1 MSTLPPFRKVNFVP
15 PCLHV
20 DRRADGSIILRNDN
34 PMEPPARNIIEPLH
48 QWAEEKPG
56 ATWLG
61 ERDGDG
67 EWRLLTFGEAAR
79 TANAVA
85 QALIDRGVHLGGP
98 NHGPLMILSGNSIE
112 HALMTYGAIAAG
124 VPVAPVSRAY
134 SLMSADHAKLRHVFE
149 LIKPRMIFVQ
159 DGALYEAA
167 LNALDLGGVE
177 VVYVQNP
184 PQRLPA
190 TDYSEFAEISPG
202 PQVNEVYERLGH
214 ETVAKYLFTSGSTGM
229 PKAVINT
236 HGMMCV
242 NAKMIRATGVREE
255 GEETVL
261 LSWLPWNHT
270 FGGNALLNSTLAH
283 GATLYLDGGLPVP
296 GMFDETLRN
305 LREIA
310 PTAYSNVPAAYAML
324 VPELERDEALARNF
338 FSRLKLLSYGGA
350 ALSED
355 IYTRIQRV
363 AMRITGERIVFSS
376 GYGATETAPTITSVH
391 WETDRVGLIGLPLP
405 GVELKL
411 APVGD
416 KYEVRA
422 RGPAITPGYYGRP
435 DLTEA
440 AFDEEGFYCLGD
452 AAKFVDPD
460 RPEAGLVFDG
470 RVAEDFKLDTGTWV
484 NAGKLRLAA
493 LSALDGL
500 ALDALVTGQDRPFI
514 GLLIWPNLAAA
525 RELTGEPDLTAE
537 AAVAHPLLLERVRE
551 GLVRHNASQRGSST
565 RIARA
570 LLMSEPP
577 DMDAGEITDKGYVNQ
592 RTALER
598 RAHLVNYL
606 YEESELPDATEACR
620 VIVGD

>member
-1 MSTLPPFRKVNFVP
+1 LSTLPPFRKVNFVP
-15 PCLHV
+15 PRLHV
-20 DRRADGSIILRNDN
+20 ERRDDGSIILRNDN
-34 PMEPPARNIIEPLH
+34 PMDPPPRNIIEPLR
-48 QWAEEKPG
+48 QWAEEKPDG
-56 ATWLG
+56 VWLG
-61 ERDGDG
+61 ERDRGG
-67 EWRLLTFGEAAR
+67 GWRHLTFGETNLR
-79 TANAVA
+79 VNAIA
-85 QALIDRGVHLGGP
+85 QALIDRGMHPGGP
-98 NHGPLMILSGNSIE
+98 HHGALMILSGNSIE

-134 SLMSADHAKLRHVFE
+134 SLMSADYAKLKHVFS
-149 LIKPRMIFVQ
+149 LMKPRMIFVQ
-159 DGALYEAA
+159 DGALYGPALGALALDGVEIVCVENPHGSLPSTSYAA
-167 LNALDLGGVE
+167 LA
-177 VVYVQNP
+177 
-184 PQRLPA
+184 A
-190 TDYSEFAEISPG
+190 TAPG
-202 PQVNEVYERLGH
+202 PQAGTVYDSLTH
-214 ETVAKYLFTSGSTGM
+214 DTVAKYLFTSGSTGV

-242 NAKMIRATGVREE
+242 NTRMIRATQIRDESDE
-255 GEETVL
+255 IVL

-270 FGGNALLNSTLAH
+270 FGGNALLNMTLAA
-283 GATLYLDGGLPVP
+283 GGTLYLDGGLPLP

-310 PTAYSNVPAAYAML
+310 PTAYSNVPSAYAML
-324 VPELERDEALARNF
+324 VPELERDEALARHF

-355 IYTRIQRV
+355 IYTRMQQV
-363 AMRITGERIVFSS
+363 AVRTTGERIVFAS

-411 APVGD
+411 APAGD

-422 RGPAITPGYYGRP
+422 RGPAVTPGYYQRP

-440 AFDEEGFYCLGD
+440 AFDEEGFYRLGD

-484 NAGKLRLAA
+484 NAGKLRLSA
-493 LSALDGL
+493 LAALDGL
-500 ALDALVTGQDRPFI
+500 AVDALVAGHDRPFV

-525 RELTGEPDLTAE
+525 REVTGEPGLTAGQ
-537 AAVAHPLLLERVRE
+537 AVVHPLLLTRVRE
-551 GLVRHNASQRGSST
+551 GLLRHNARNPGSST
-565 RIARA
+565 RVGRA
-570 LLMSEPP
+570 MLMAEPP

-592 RTALER
+592 RAALEK
-598 RAHLVNYL
+598 RANLVRLL
-606 YEESELPDATEACR
+606 YEDTPHATATGR
-620 VIVGD
+620 VIVAD